1 MRVGA
6 IKRNRVEG
14 GTEPCSGL
22 AFGKHVKT
30 QVGLF
35 SDSFPGK
42 HTGRVFLFSFEWED
56 PCRKGKLA
64 GKILQPEPF
73 SDLSKILKPWN
84 CNFGDH
90 QSTEAFYPV
99 FHFNGFLSDLVLKG
113 FLQVEFALS

>member
-22 AFGKHVKT
+22 TFGKHVKT
-30 QVGLF
+30 EVGLF
-35 SDSFPGK
+35 GDSFSGK
-42 HTGRVFLFSFEWED
+42 HSGRVFLFSFEWED

-64 GKILQPEPF
+64 GKIFQPEPF

-90 QSTEAFYPV
+90 QTTEAFYPV